1 MDSGPLGWVGGGKTR
16 EREAMGE
23 ESVYDP
29 HLDVLLLVWL
39 FFFSLRNISLRWY
52 PVAAI
57 KF

>member
-1 MDSGPLGWVGGGKTR
+1 MDSGPLGWVGGSKTR

-39 FFFSLRNISLRWY
+39 FFFLLKKY
-52 PVAAI
+52 KP
-57 KF
+57 